1 MTETYLQ
8 KMDRLIRDAEII
20 KKKYS
25 ENNNN
30 TPPFLIAGVFTTEE
44 MVKYRVSYTERNE
57 LFIPY
62 NVGNIFPDYDT
73 NITEFMACLLMSD
86 LEFCKFVNDKYYQK

>member
-1 MTETYLQ
+1 
-8 KMDRLIRDAEII
+8 
-20 KKKYS
+20 
-25 ENNNN
+25 
-30 TPPFLIAGVFTTEE
+30 